1 MKMMLS
7 GLVMFSLVLAV
18 PAQAAQAQPSSAV
31 KAGDQKQVEQAIEKQ
46 QATLKQLQGDVS
58 REENR
63 SHEADAKLKQQDQ
76 TIADLQQQLKALQGA
91 SPDAGHSVKGG

>member
-18 PAQAAQAQPSSAV
+18 PAQAAQAQGSSAA
-31 KAGDQKQVEQAIEKQ
+31 KAGDQKQVAQAIEKQ
-46 QATLKQLQGDVS
+46 QATVKQLQSDVS
-58 REENR
+58 REEGR

-76 TIADLQQQLKALQGA
+76 TIADLQQQLKALQGT
-91 SPDAGHSVKGG
+91 SPDSGHPAKGG